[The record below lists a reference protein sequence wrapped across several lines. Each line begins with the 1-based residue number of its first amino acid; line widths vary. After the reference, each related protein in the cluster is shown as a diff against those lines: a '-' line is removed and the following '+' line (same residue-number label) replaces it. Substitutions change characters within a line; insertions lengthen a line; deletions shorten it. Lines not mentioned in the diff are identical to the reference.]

1 MDFNKLIARVKNIL
15 LTPKTEWPVIAAE
28 QETVQSLFTNYIM
41 ILAAIPAVVQLLK
54 LSIIG
59 ISIPIVG
66 GTYRV
71 GIGMGITQM
80 VVTYV
85 IALGVCYLMM
95 LIIDALAPT
104 FGGEKNQ
111 VQALKSIAYANT
123 AGWVA
128 SILGLVGLLG
138 SLAALAAAIYGIY
151 LLYIGLPSTM
161 KCAQEKAGGYAAAT
175 IIIGFVLSL
184 VLGMVLAS
192 VTGLSGAMGSAMSG
206 SLNSSS
212 STYTPDKNS
221 ALGQLAAMGQRA
233 EAASKKLDA
242 AQKSGDANAQAAAAG
257 QMLGAVLG
265 GGAAVEALAPDA
277 LKPFVPE
284 TLAGLPRTSFSV
296 QKQAP
301 IGMQVSIAEARYGN
315 NAEGGPSYELTVTD
329 AGGAT
334 GLMALAGF
342 GALEKEEQSDHG
354 YEKTYHQNGHLVHE
368 EWNNSGDGEYTII
381 LGDRFVVMVRG
392 SRVPNADALKAALG
406 GFDLAGLEALK
417 SQGVKKG

>member
-15 LTPKTEWPVIAAE
+15 LTPKTEWPVIASE

-95 LIIDALAPT
+95 LIVDALAPT

-128 SILGLVGLLG
+128 SVLGLVGLLG

-184 VLGMVLAS
+184 ILGMVLAS
-192 VTGLSGAMGSAMSG
+192 VTGLSGALGSAMSG
-206 SLNSSS
+206 NLNSS
-212 STYTPDKNS
+212 STYTPDQNS
-221 ALGQLAAMGQRA
+221 TLGALAAMGQRA
-233 EAASKKLDA
+233 EVASKKLEA
-242 AQKSGDANAQAAAAG
+242 AQKSGDAKAQADAAG

-265 GGAAVEALAPDA
+265 GGAVEALAPDA

-301 IGMQVSIAEARYGN
+301 IGMQVSIAEAARYGN
-315 NAEGGPSYELTVTD
+315 NTGDGPSYELTVTD

-354 YEKTYHQNGHLVHE
+354 FEKTYHQNGRLVHE

-381 LGDRFVVMVRG
+381 LGDRFVVMVKG
-392 SRVPNADALKAALG
+392 SHVPNVDAIKTALG